1 MKAQATAPEG
11 SAVTVPGPLTP
22 VVTEPS
28 AVLGTVAGLLADGQD
43 LPTALAALV
52 SGLGL
57 RGAAVRSSAGE
68 LLGTAGDVLRDSS
81 APVVEIPVP
90 VRGNALGSLTVIGAR
105 PSHVTTLRTVA
116 AVLGLALRPS
126 GSAALLDAAEADRDA
141 AADALHDGPVQA
153 LVVARLAADVAARGG
168 DASQAR
174 DEVQEALVSL
184 RRYLWQVRPRGG
196 AGLADALAQLSSQ
209 RLDAGQP
216 PLALVL
222 DAELVGTP
230 AVLAYR
236 VVQAAAGATRVALRA
251 DGATA
256 TVDVDGGT
264 LPGPERWATRAR
276 ALGGD
281 LFASAGRIRLVLPL
295 TTARTAP

>member
-1 MKAQATAPEG
+1 M
-11 SAVTVPGPLTP
+11 PGPLTP

-52 SGLGL
+52 SGLHL
-57 RGAAVRSSAGE
+57 RGAAVRSAAGE

-81 APVVEIPVP
+81 APVVEVPVP
-90 VRGNALGSLTVIGAR
+90 VRSLTVTGAR
-105 PSHVTTLRTVA
+105 PSHITTLRTVA
-116 AVLGLALRPS
+116 SVIGLALGPS

-141 AADALHDGPVQA
+141 WADMLHDGPVQS

-168 DASQAR
+168 DTAAAR
-174 DEVQEALVSL
+174 EAVQEALVEL
-184 RRYLWQVRPRGG
+184 RRYLWQVRPRGA
-196 AGLADALAQLSSQ
+196 AGLGDALAQLSSQ
-209 RLDAGQP
+209 RLDTGDL

-222 DAELVGTP
+222 DPTADLEGTA

-236 VVQAAAGATRVALRA
+236 VVQAATGATRVAIR
-251 DGATA
+251 GSGTTA

-264 LPGPERWATRAR
+264 LPDPERWATCAR

>member
-1 MKAQATAPEG
+1 M
-11 SAVTVPGPLTP
+11 PGPLTP

-28 AVLGTVAGLLADGQD
+28 AVVGTVAGLLAEGHD
-43 LPTALAALV
+43 LPTALSALV
-52 SGLGL
+52 GGLRL
-57 RGAAVRSSAGE
+57 RGAAVRSAAGE

-81 APVVEIPVP
+81 DPVVEVPVP
-90 VRGNALGSLTVIGAR
+90 VRGHDVGSLTVTGAR
-105 PSHVTTLRTVA
+105 PSHLPVLRTVA
-116 AVLGLALRPS
+116 SVIGLALGPS

-141 AADALHDGPVQA
+141 WADALHDGAVQS

-168 DASQAR
+168 DPGVAR
-174 DEVQEALVSL
+174 EAVQESLVAL
-184 RRYLWQVRPRGG
+184 RRYLWQLRPRGA

-209 RLDAGQP
+209 RLDTGLP
-216 PLALVL
+216 PLALVIDPASDL
-222 DAELVGTP
+222 TGT
-230 AVLAYR
+230 AATFAYR
-236 VVQAAAGATRVALRA
+236 VVQAAAGATRVALRS
-251 DGATA
+251 DCTTA

-264 LPGPERWATRAR
+264 LPDPERWATCAR